1 MPAEL
6 PKLGRVRLL
15 GVAED
20 AADFEGSATGRQIR
34 REEHQTRLQRVL
46 GPRSTAPF
54 QAHHG
59 PEDGGPAFP
68 APRGGRAGGA
78 DDDDDDMDD
87 EADEE

>member
-1 MPAEL
+1 M
-6 PKLGRVRLL
+6 RLL

-20 AADFEGSATGRQIR
+20 AADFDRSATGRQIR
-34 REEHQTRLQRVL
+34 REEHQSRLQRVL

-68 APRGGRAGGA
+68 APRGGRGGGGE
-78 DDDDDDMDD
+78 DDDMDD
-87 EADEE
+87 EEDEE